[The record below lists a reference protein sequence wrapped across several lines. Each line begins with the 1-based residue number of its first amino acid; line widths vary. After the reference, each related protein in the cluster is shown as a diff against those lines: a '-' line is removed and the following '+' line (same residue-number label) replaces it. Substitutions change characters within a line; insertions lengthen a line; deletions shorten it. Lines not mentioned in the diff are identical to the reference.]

1 MLNWASNSKDI
12 LKLTPLSLTERQE
25 NVTDEESLLVQE
37 AANGDLSAFESLYRQ
52 YHKQIYLLCLR
63 MTGRQALAEEHSQEA
78 FIKAWQALGKFQG
91 KSKFSSWLYRIAVN
105 VVLGHQRKYQY
116 EILADQD
123 WQQAFEDE
131 FSESH
136 NPQQLDLEKAIANLP
151 MQAKNVLILH
161 DLMGMTHKEIGS
173 SLDIAVGTCKAHLNR
188 ARMLV
193 REQLTA

>member
-1 MLNWASNSKDI
+1 M
-12 LKLTPLSLTERQE
+12 TPLSQTEHQE
-25 NVTDEESLLVQE
+25 CTLGDENFDEVMLVQS
-37 AANGDLSAFESLYRQ
+37 AAAGDLPAFETLYRQ

-63 MTGRQALAEEHSQEA
+63 MTGRQALAEEHCQEA
-78 FIKAWQALGKFQG
+78 FIKAWQALAKFQG

-116 EILADQD
+116 EVLADQD

-131 FSESH
+131 FSSTH
-136 NPQQLDLEKAIANLP
+136 NPEQLDLEKAIANLP

-161 DLMGMTHKEIGS
+161 DLMGMTHKEIGN
-173 SLDIAVGTCKAHLNR
+173 SLDIAIGTCKAHLSR

-193 REQLTA
+193 KEQLV